1 MTYDILATGSS
12 GNCVIIN
19 GIIALDCGVP
29 AKMMQPYARSLQL
42 VFISHS
48 HGDHCKL
55 SAIRHLAAERPT
67 LRFCGGEWMVSQF
80 VSCGVAPRNI
90 DILQAGK
97 VYDYGAFKL
106 EPVELYHD
114 VPNFGLKLC
123 LGKEKA
129 IYLVDTGYIDHVD
142 APDFDLYLLEANHTE
157 AEIEHRIYEKRSRG
171 EFAYETR
178 AAQNHLSR
186 EQAENWLAKNAGPN
200 SRYLFLHQHK
210 GKIKENENE

>member
-1 MTYDILATGSS
+1 MQVQILKTGST
-12 GNCVIIN
+12 GNCAIID

-29 AKMMQPYARSLQL
+29 AKMIQPHERDLKL
-42 VFISHS
+42 VFLSHT

-55 SAIRHLAAERPT
+55 STLRHLAAERPT

-80 VSCGVAPRNI
+80 VSCGVEPRNI
-90 DILQAGK
+90 DILQVGK
-97 VYDYGAFKL
+97 VYNYGAFQI

-114 VPNFGLKLC
+114 VPNFGLKLYFD
-123 LGKEKA
+123 KEKA

-142 APDFDLYLLEANHTE
+142 APNFDLYLLEANHTE

-178 AAQNHLSR
+178 AAKNHLSR
-186 EQAENWLAKNAGPN
+186 EQAEMWLARNAGPN
-200 SRYLFLHQHK
+200 SRYLFLHQHME
-210 GKIKENENE
+210 KIKENEK